1 MGGDTGESSVQR
13 SAADIGLPVVVPSH
27 ADHGAVGLKPHG
39 VIVACGDHL
48 WSEVGG
54 DSVGTVHGNG
64 G

>member
-13 SAADIGLPVVVPSH
+13 PASDIALPVGVVSH
-27 ADHGAVGLKPHG
+27 GDHGAVGLKPHS

-48 WSEVGG
+48 WSKVGG
-54 DSVGTVHGNG
+54 DSVVTVHGNG